1 MEQFNLNVET
11 LLIKKSEI
19 EKTIRSLTEQNNTSK
34 KQVQQAFDDLRNKIG
49 LQEKEILGKCDQNL
63 ADNLAELDKSAKQI
77 VRKID

>member
-1 MEQFNLNVET
+1 M
-11 LLIKKSEI
+11 IKKSEI